1 MTSRNLALLILIL
14 SAALPVS
21 TWAQDRMP
29 PIPADKLT
37 PAQKKSQE
45 LLAATPR
52 GAAGGGGPFV
62 PLLRS
67 PELMNRLQAVGEYLR
82 FNNTLPQKLVEM
94 AILMTARQ
102 WTQQYEWNAHHP
114 LAVKAGLKP
123 EVALAIA
130 AGRHPEGMA
139 DDEEMLYNFV
149 DELLQYKSVSDP
161 TYARLLAKFGEQGV
175 VDTTALV
182 GYYSTLAGILNV
194 ARAPSQAASTAP
206 KLPAFPH

>member
-1 MTSRNLALLILIL
+1 MTSRTLAPLILIL
-14 SAALPVS
+14 SAAVPVS

-114 LAVKAGLKP
+114 LALKAGLKP

-149 DELLQYKSVSDP
+149 DELLQNKSVSDP

-194 ARAPSQAASTAP
+194 ARAPVQAASTAP

>member
-1 MTSRNLALLILIL
+1 MNSRNLLPLVILAVP
-14 SAALPVS
+14 AAA
-21 TWAQDRMP
+21 WAQDRMP

-37 PAQKKSQE
+37 PAQKKSVE

-52 GAAGGGGPFV
+52 GPGGGGGPFV

-67 PELMNRLQAVGEYLR
+67 PELMNRVQAVGEYLR

-114 LAVKAGLKP
+114 LAMKAGLKP

-139 DDEEMLYNFV
+139 DDEDMVYNFV
-149 DELLQYKSVSDP
+149 GELLQNKSVSDP

-175 VDTTALV
+175 IDTAGLV
-182 GYYSTLAGILNV
+182 GYYATLAGILNV
-194 ARAPSQAASTAP
+194 ARAPAQSASTAP
-206 KLPAFPH
+206 KLALFPH